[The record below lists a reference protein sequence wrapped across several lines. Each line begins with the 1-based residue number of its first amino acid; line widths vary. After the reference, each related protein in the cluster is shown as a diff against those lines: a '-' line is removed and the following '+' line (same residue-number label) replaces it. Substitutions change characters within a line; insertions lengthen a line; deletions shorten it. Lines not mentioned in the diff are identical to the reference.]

1 LQDTGLAANCLDLE
15 LTEHVM
21 MQDAE
26 TTLTTLASLRS
37 MGVKLSV
44 DDFGTGYSS
53 LAYLKRL
60 PIDRVKIDRSFIRD
74 ITGDPDDRAI
84 ASAIIAMGH
93 TLRLKVVAEGVETQ
107 SQLAFLRAE
116 GCDEAQGY
124 LFGRPMPA
132 EEFARFLREE
142 RVAAAAR

>member
-1 LQDTGLAANCLDLE
+1 
-15 LTEHVM
+15 M

-26 TTLTTLASLRS
+26 ATLTTLGSLRD
-37 MGVKLSV
+37 MGVKLSI

-74 ITGDPDDRAI
+74 ITEDPDDRAI
-84 ASAIIAMGH
+84 ASAIIGMGH
-93 TLRLKVVAEGVETQ
+93 TLRLNVVAEGVETQ
-107 SQLAFLRAE
+107 PQLAFLRAE

-132 EEFARFLREE
+132 TEFAEFLQHK
-142 RVAAAAR
+142 RVAAAGH